1 MFGVR
6 CWMLVFGFR
15 RSGRCP
21 QRQGH
26 EIFTGLDYR
35 FKGIS
40 DETIK
45 RVDERVE

>member
-1 MFGVR
+1 
-6 CWMLVFGFR
+6 MLVFGFR

-21 QRQGH
+21 QQQGH

-45 RVDERVE
+45 RLDERVE